1 MDRSRFCKEIGANI
15 KRARVNMDVSLTE
28 IARRTGINRGQLWKV
43 EKGRNITI
51 GTLFDVCYA
60 IDQQPCDMIPEVP

>member
-1 MDRSRFCKEIGANI
+1 
-15 KRARVNMDVSLTE
+15 MDVSLTE